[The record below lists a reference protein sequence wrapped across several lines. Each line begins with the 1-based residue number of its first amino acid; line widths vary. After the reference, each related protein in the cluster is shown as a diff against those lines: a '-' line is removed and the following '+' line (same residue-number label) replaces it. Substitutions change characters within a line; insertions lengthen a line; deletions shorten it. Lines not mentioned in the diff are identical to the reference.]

1 MTKLDK
7 GDFVGRGALV
17 HQKEEG
23 VERRLVGLVL
33 RDRGFPRPGYE
44 VFSEGRL
51 VGQVTSGVLSP
62 SLGMGIAMAYVPTAV
77 ASPGSE
83 LAVEIRGKRLPAA
96 VVRPPFY
103 KKGSIRR

>member
-1 MTKLDK
+1 
-7 GDFVGRGALV
+7 
-17 HQKEEG
+17 
-23 VERRLVGLVL
+23 
-33 RDRGFPRPGYE
+33 
-44 VFSEGRL
+44 
-51 VGQVTSGVLSP
+51 
-62 SLGMGIAMAYVPTAV
+62 MGIAMAYVPTAV